1 MVVSGCCGPT
11 VAGRGIAA
19 QSIVAAV
26 QRKKIYCKAGAY
38 Q

>member
-1 MVVSGCCGPT
+1 MGSPDYGPT
-11 VAGRGIAA
+11 VTGGITAG

>member
-1 MVVSGCCGPT
+1 MGSPICGPT
-11 VAGRGIAA
+11 VTGRGAAA

>member
-1 MVVSGCCGPT
+1 MGTPDCGRT
-11 VAGRGIAA
+11 VTGRSTAA

-26 QRKKIYCKAGAY
+26 QRKKIYCKASAY

>member
-1 MVVSGCCGPT
+1 MGSPGCGLT
-11 VAGRGIAA
+11 VTGGITAR

>member
-1 MVVSGCCGPT
+1 MGSPDCGLT
-11 VAGRGIAA
+11 VTGGSLAG

-26 QRKKIYCKAGAY
+26 QLKKIYCKAGAY

>member
-1 MVVSGCCGPT
+1 MSVFAD
-11 VAGRGIAA
+11 AG

-26 QRKKIYCKAGAY
+26 KRKKIYCKAGAY